1 MLIIAFS
8 LFSCNEHK
16 PIGSD
21 NNECSF
27 NFPDSSYLHPKANEY
42 QTFLDSC
49 VKTGLPGAIMLI
61 RTPEHGT
68 WIGASGKSN
77 LKTGK
82 DMRSCDISRI
92 GSITKTF
99 TATTVMMLAE
109 EGMLNLD
116 DKVNKW
122 LAKSITDEIENCH
135 IATIRQLLN
144 HTSGIYSY
152 TDNNIFWMEVSNNST
167 KKWNS
172 DEALKY
178 AYGKPAYFKPGLKQK
193 YSNTNYVL
201 LGCIIDEVTGLH
213 HSKVMKTRIFNRLKL
228 TGTFYDMDNP
238 IPKGTAKGYTDFN
251 GDKKIIETT
260 KYSSGH
266 TTPDGGI
273 VSNVYELAVFIE
285 ALFKRD
291 LLSNVS
297 LDEMQDW
304 IEIEKPEYNRTKY
317 GLGLRYWDTPF
328 GYGVGHSGGMY
339 GYLAEMFY
347 FPERDVTYILL
358 VNGSLG
364 TINTIVDEIVN
375 KEVLEIIFSE

>member
-1 MLIIAFS
+1 MSIQKIIIMLIIAFS

-116 DKVNKW
+116 DKVNRW
-122 LAKSITDEIENCH
+122 LAKSITGEIENCH

-152 TDNNIFWMEVSNNST
+152 TDNN
-167 KKWNS
+167 
-172 DEALKY
+172 
-178 AYGKPAYFKPGLKQK
+178 
-193 YSNTNYVL
+193 
-201 LGCIIDEVTGLH
+201 
-213 HSKVMKTRIFNRLKL
+213 
-228 TGTFYDMDNP
+228 
-238 IPKGTAKGYTDFN
+238 DFL
-251 GDKKIIETT
+251 
-260 KYSSGH
+260 
-266 TTPDGGI
+266 DG
-273 VSNVYELAVFIE
+273 SF
-285 ALFKRD
+285 
-291 LLSNVS
+291 
-297 LDEMQDW
+297 
-304 IEIEKPEYNRTKY
+304 
-317 GLGLRYWDTPF
+317 
-328 GYGVGHSGGMY
+328 
-339 GYLAEMFY
+339 
-347 FPERDVTYILL
+347 
-358 VNGSLG
+358 
-364 TINTIVDEIVN
+364 
-375 KEVLEIIFSE
+375 